1 MIVLN
6 DIELITVMRPLKLLK
21 DKEFVVS
28 YFYLSGNYLEGV
40 EKQSL
45 KMLHESEQIEIF
57 ELSNDFY
64 SFCNNCDK
72 IELRLETTDISSVY
86 YAKIN
91 NFPLVTSCQNV
102 KKFAELNKVKVLGI
116 DEALQFVNSSQD
128 AINFLNNMI
137 KTT

>member
-6 DIELITVMRPLKLLK
+6 DIELIAFMRPLKLLK
-21 DKEFVVS
+21 DKEFLVS
-28 YFYLSGNYLEGV
+28 YFYLSGNYLDGV

-45 KMLHESEQIEIF
+45 KILNESGQIEIF

-72 IELRLETTDISSVY
+72 EELRLETTDISSVY

-91 NFPLVTSCQNV
+91 NFPLVTTCQNV
-102 KKFAELNKVKVLGI
+102 KNFAELNKVKVLGI
-116 DEALQFVNSSQD
+116 DEALKFVNSSQD

-137 KTT
+137 QIT